1 MIDEMIKSIMSYPNG
16 TSLKITWEKQSLELI
31 GTIDTVYESC
41 NCLDEDDPNYMD
53 YYACA
58 MKVTKVN
65 KASGDYDKKI
75 GDLVEISIINCPD
88 KIELLNDQV
97 IWSKNAKNN
106 YRK

>member
-1 MIDEMIKSIMSYPNG
+1 MIKSIMSYPNG

-31 GTIDTVYESC
+31 GTIYTVYESC

-53 YYACA
+53 YCACA

-65 KASGDYDKKI
+65 KAFGDYDKKI
-75 GDLVEISIINCPD
+75 GDLVEISMINCPD
-88 KIELLNDQV
+88 KIELLNNQV